1 MITVGFA
8 ICGSFCTFK
17 SVFKEIENLVEAGYD
32 VIPIMSE
39 NAYSF
44 DTRFGEAIFWQNE
57 FKRITGKEIIHTIK
71 DSEPIGPKKLLDIL
85 VIAPCTG
92 NTLAKLSAG
101 IADTSVTLATKAHLR
116 NARPL
121 VIAVSTNDALS
132 NAGKNIGNLLNM
144 KNTYFVPF
152 RQDSFKNK
160 PCSCVADFSLL
171 EKTIENALNR
181 IQIQPIL
188 DIPIE

>member
-1 MITVGFA
+1 MTTIGFA

-17 SVFKEIENLVEAGYD
+17 NVFEEIEKLTSLGYD
-32 VIPIMSE
+32 VVPIMSE
-39 NAYSF
+39 NAFSF
-44 DTRFGEAIFWQNE
+44 DTRFGEARFWQNE
-57 FKRITGKEIIHTIK
+57 LRRITKKDIIHTIK
-71 DSEPIGPKKLLDIL
+71 DAEPIGPKKLLDLL

-92 NTLAKLSAG
+92 NTLAKLSNG
-101 IADTSVTLATKAHLR
+101 ISDTSVTLAAKAHLR
-116 NARPL
+116 NARPV

-132 NAGKNIGNLLNM
+132 GAGKNIGNLMNY

-160 PCSCVADFSLL
+160 PCSCVADFTLL
-171 EKTIENALNR
+171 PKAIENALNGV
-181 IQIQPIL
+181 QLQPIL

>member
-1 MITVGFA
+1 MTTIGFA

-17 SVFKEIENLVEAGYD
+17 SVFKEIEKLTEFGYD
-32 VIPIMSE
+32 VVPIMSE
-39 NAYSF
+39 NAFSF
-44 DTRFGEAIFWQNE
+44 DTRFGEAKYWQDE
-57 FKRITGKEIIHTIK
+57 FRRITKKDIIHTIK
-71 DSEPIGPKKLLDIL
+71 DAEPIGPKKLLDIL

-92 NTLAKLSAG
+92 NTLAKLANG
-101 IADTSVTLATKAHLR
+101 ISDTSVTLATKAHLR

-132 NAGKNIGNLLNM
+132 GAGKNIGNLLNY

-160 PCSCVADFSLL
+160 PCSCVADFTLL
-171 EKTIENALNR
+171 PKTIENALNG
-181 IQIQPIL
+181 IQLQPIL

>member
-1 MITVGFA
+1 MTTIGFA

-17 SVFKEIENLVEAGYD
+17 SVFKEIENLVKLGYE

-44 DTRFGEAIFWQNE
+44 DTRFGEAKFWQDE
-57 FKRITGKEIIHTIK
+57 LKRITKKEIIHTIK
-71 DSEPIGPKKLLDIL
+71 DAEPIGPKKLLDLL

-92 NTLAKLSAG
+92 NTLAKLSNG
-101 IADTSVTLATKAHLR
+101 ISDTSVTLATKAHLR

-132 NAGKNIGNLLNM
+132 GAGKNIGNLLNY
-144 KNTYFVPF
+144 KNTFFVPF
-152 RQDSFKNK
+152 RQDSFSNK
-160 PCSCVADFSLL
+160 PCSCVADFTLL
-171 EKTIENALNR
+171 PKTVENALKG
-181 IQIQPIL
+181 IQLQPIL
-188 DIPIE
+188 EIPVE